1 VRVYGADLADRLR
14 EAGFGVEVV
23 PFPRELGDDAVR
35 RYGLLPAD
43 EIYLCRR

>member
-1 VRVYGADLADRLR
+1 
-14 EAGFGVEVV
+14 V
-23 PFPRELGDDAVR
+23 PFPRELGDDAIR